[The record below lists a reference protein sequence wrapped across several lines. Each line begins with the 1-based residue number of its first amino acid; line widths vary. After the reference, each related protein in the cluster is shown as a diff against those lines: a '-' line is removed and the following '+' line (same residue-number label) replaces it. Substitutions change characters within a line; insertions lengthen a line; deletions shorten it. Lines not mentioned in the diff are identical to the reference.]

1 MSDRERLRERF
12 MRDPLATRL
21 GGLAATLA
29 RISSSARAAEAT
41 TVVANLLDEAKY
53 LIEWTAAETDVDK
66 GAELVQIQ
74 VEIALWQRAWDFT
87 SRNKTGR
94 ALLAVQAKEWSD
106 RALEMS
112 GML

>member
-1 MSDRERLRERF
+1 MNDKERLRERF

-41 TVVANLLDEAKY
+41 IAVANLLDEAKY
-53 LIEWTAAETDVDK
+53 LIEWTAAETDVEK

-74 VEIALWQRAWDFT
+74 VEISLWQRAWDFA
-87 SRNKTGR
+87 SRNQTAR
-94 ALLAVQAKEWSD
+94 ALLSAQAKKWSD

-112 GML
+112 GLL